1 MKRLFLVA
9 ALSLTGAVQA
19 ADIAAAPAAASTSA
33 APTAAAPAP
42 VRDDG
47 KAFYSMGFM
56 TGKNIQGAIP
66 GMDLEKFVSGLR
78 DAFAGKQ
85 PALTEE
91 EMRQVLTEY
100 KNRRMEEDQAEFQ
113 RKAQEQK
120 ARGEAF
126 LAENG
131 KKPGVKTTSSGLQY
145 EVLREGTG
153 ISPKP
158 SDTVEVHYEGKLTDG
173 TVFDSSIARNQ
184 TASFRLDQVIAGWTE
199 GVQLMKTG
207 AKYRFAIPADKGYG
221 EMGAGTIPPNA
232 VLVFEVELIK
242 VTPDESAKPKPAKK
256 KAK

>member
-1 MKRLFLVA
+1 
-9 ALSLTGAVQA
+9 
-19 ADIAAAPAAASTSA
+19 
-33 APTAAAPAP
+33 
-42 VRDDG
+42 
-47 KAFYSMGFM
+47 MGFM

-100 KNRRMEEDQAEFQ
+100 KNRRMEEEQAEFQ

-242 VTPDESAKPKPAKK
+242 VTPDESAKPKPTKK